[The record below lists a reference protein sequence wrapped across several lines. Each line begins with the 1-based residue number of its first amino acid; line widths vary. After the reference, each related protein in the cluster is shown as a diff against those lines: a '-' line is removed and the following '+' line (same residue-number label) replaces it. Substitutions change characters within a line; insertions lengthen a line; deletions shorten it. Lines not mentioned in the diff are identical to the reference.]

1 MKYIGGSMLELKK
14 IETHL
19 VPKTAK
25 TVKVCI
31 HCNSKI
37 PPGEVYHQEEG
48 VKEHLH
54 SLIARLFCSACYAKY
69 GENILLRGNK
79 K

>member
-1 MKYIGGSMLELKK
+1 MKTG

-19 VPKTAK
+19 VIRIAK
-25 TVKVCI
+25 DPRVCTN
-31 HCNSKI
+31 CNHRI
-37 PPGEVYHQEEG
+37 NVGEAFHLEEG

-54 SLIARLFCSACYAKY
+54 SLVARHFCTNCYTRF
-69 GENILLRGNK
+69 GEIQLLSK

>member
-1 MKYIGGSMLELKK
+1 MME

-19 VPKTAK
+19 LKKIAK
-25 TVKVCI
+25 FPRVCTN
-31 HCNSKI
+31 CNNKI
-37 PPGEVYHQEEG
+37 QMGDMYHLEEG

-54 SLIARLFCSACYAKY
+54 SLIAREFCSDCYAKY
-69 GENILLRGNK
+69 GEKKLLAIK